1 MVWSRMFPPSV
12 GGSGGR
18 GPVVVRLRGA
28 AGAAARCGVVSSLAV
43 SAAAVLGAVTVAVVG
58 GVPAHAEGRVTVVAG
73 AGGGVA
79 AERAKDG
86 DPVVVVGG
94 AGAALALVGGA
105 LVSGRRRPDR
115 G

>member
-18 GPVVVRLRGA
+18 GSVVVRLRGA

-43 SAAAVLGAVTVAVVG
+43 SAAAVLAAVTVAVVG
-58 GVPAHAEGRVTVVAG
+58 GVPAHVEGRVTVVAG

-105 LVSGRRRPDR
+105 LVSGRRPDR